1 MKPYAIHL
9 FMLKDLPGAY
19 FAGVRV
25 QELSNDRAITRVKHK
40 WINQNPFKSIYFAV
54 LAMAAE
60 LSTGV
65 LVMQAIRNSSH
76 RFSMLVVENRSVFHK
91 KAVGKIFFTCDDSD
105 KLSAGME
112 ECTSSSDASS
122 SFWMKSI
129 GRNERNEEVA
139 TFYFKWSIKQ
149 KNQKA

>member
-1 MKPYAIHL
+1 MKPSAIHL
-9 FMLKDLPGAY
+9 FMLKNLPAAY

-25 QELSNDRAITRVKHK
+25 EELSTEKAITRIKHR

-65 LVMQAIRNSSH
+65 LVMQSIRNSSKK
-76 RFSMLVVENRSVFHK
+76 FSMLVVENQSVFHK
-91 KAVGKIFFTCDDSD
+91 KATGKINFTCDDGK
-105 KLSAGME
+105 KLSAEME
-112 ECTSSSDASS
+112 ACESSKNNAR
-122 SFWMKSI
+122 SFWMTSI
-129 GRNERNEEVA
+129 GKNQQGEEVA

-149 KNQKA
+149 KN

>member
-1 MKPYAIHL
+1 MKPSAIHL
-9 FMLKDLPGAY
+9 FMLKNLPAAY
-19 FAGVRV
+19 FSGVRV
-25 QELSNDRAITRVKHK
+25 QEISNDRAIARVRHK

-76 RFSMLVVENRSVFHK
+76 KFSMLVVENRSEFHK
-91 KAVGKIFFTCDDSD
+91 KAVGKIYFTCVDTD
-105 KLSAGME
+105 KLSEGMK
-112 ECTSSSDASS
+112 ECTSSPDASS
-122 SFWMKSI
+122 SFWMRSI
-129 GRNERNEEVA
+129 GRNEQNEEVT

-149 KNQKA
+149 KS

>member
-1 MKPYAIHL
+1 MKPSSIHL
-9 FMLKDLPGAY
+9 FILKELPAAY

-25 QELSNDRAITRVKHK
+25 EELSTEKAITRIKHR

-65 LVMQAIRNSSH
+65 LVMQAIRNSSKK
-76 RFSMLVVENRSVFHK
+76 FSMLVVENQSVFHK
-91 KAVGKIFFTCDDSD
+91 KATEKINFICADGK
-105 KLSAGME
+105 KLSAEME
-112 ECTSSSDASS
+112 ACKTSENNAR
-122 SFWMKSI
+122 SFWMTSI
-129 GRNERNEEVA
+129 GKNQQGEEVA

-149 KNQKA
+149 KN

>member
-1 MKPYAIHL
+1 MKPSAIHL
-9 FMLKDLPGAY
+9 FMLKNLPAAY

-25 QELSNDRAITRVKHK
+25 QEISNDRAIARVRHK

-76 RFSMLVVENRSVFHK
+76 KFSMLVVENRSVFHK
-91 KAVGKIFFTCDDSD
+91 KAVGKIYLTCVDTD
-105 KLSAGME
+105 KLSEGMK
-112 ECTSSSDASS
+112 ECTSSPDAPS
-122 SFWMKSI
+122 SFWMRSI
-129 GRNERNEEVA
+129 GRNEQNEEVT

-149 KNQKA
+149 KS

>member
-1 MKPYAIHL
+1 MRPSAIHL
-9 FMLKDLPGAY
+9 FMLKELPAAY

-25 QELSNDRAITRVKHK
+25 KNLSNEQAITRVRHR

-65 LVMQAIRNSSH
+65 LVMQAIRNSKKK
-76 RFSMLVVENRSVFHK
+76 FSMLVVENQSVFHK
-91 KAVGKIFFTCDDSD
+91 KATSKITFTCEDGK
-105 KLSAGME
+105 KLSAEMQACNHSE
-112 ECTSSSDASS
+112 NHAR
-122 SFWMKSI
+122 SFWMTSI
-129 GRNERNEEVA
+129 GKNQQGEEVA

-149 KNQKA
+149 KN

>member
-1 MKPYAIHL
+1 
-9 FMLKDLPGAY
+9 MLKELPAAY

-25 QELSNDRAITRVKHK
+25 EELSTEKAITRIKHR

-65 LVMQAIRNSSH
+65 LVMQAIRNSSK
-76 RFSMLVVENRSVFHK
+76 RFSMLVIENQSVFHK
-91 KAVGKIFFTCDDSD
+91 KAIGKITFTCDDGK
-105 KLSAGME
+105 KLSAEME
-112 ECTSSSDASS
+112 ACKTSENNAR
-122 SFWMKSI
+122 SFWMTSI
-129 GRNERNEEVA
+129 GKNIQGEEVA

-149 KNQKA
+149 KNLIR